1 MFDCCCFSTSKKS
14 TTMSNQTANYE
25 TLNDLVEIN
34 NDRIVGYEKAI
45 EELHP
50 EDSDLKSLFAQMI
63 VESQKLKMELATEV
77 QRYGS
82 DIETGTTNSGKIYR
96 AWMDVKAIFTGH
108 DRKTVLNNCE
118 FGEDAAQKAY
128 KTALEMDNLSD
139 DVRALIT
146 KQKAQLRVSHD
157 EIKALRDSVA

>member
-1 MFDCCCFSTSKKS
+1 
-14 TTMSNQTANYE
+14 MSNQTANYE
-25 TLNDLVEIN
+25 TLNDLIEIN

-96 AWMDVKAIFTGH
+96 AWMDLKAVFTGH
-108 DRKTVLNNCE
+108 DRKTVLSNCE

-128 KTALEMDNLSD
+128 KSALEMDNLSE
-139 DVRALIT
+139 DVKALIT

>member
-1 MFDCCCFSTSKKS
+1 
-14 TTMSNQTANYE
+14 MSNQTANYE

-128 KTALEMDNLSD
+128 KTALDMDNLSE

-146 KQKAQLRVSHD
+146 QQKAKLRVSHD

>member
-1 MFDCCCFSTSKKS
+1 
-14 TTMSNQTANYE
+14 MSNQTANYE
-25 TLNDLVEIN
+25 TLNDLIEIN

-128 KTALEMDNLSD
+128 KTALDMDNLSE